1 MVRPAVLQPFAGLE
15 SYFAMFMSSAPPSL
29 KPKRVIAFIDG
40 YNLYHAIDD
49 AGRHDLKWLNLWE
62 LSEALIRND
71 RRAELVEVLYFSA
84 FATWKPEQYARHRH
98 YVAALKS
105 AGVKIILGNF
115 KRKPRKCNRCLN
127 EWTAHEEK
135 ESDVNI
141 AIHLL
146 DKAQRDEYDEA
157 LLLTADTDLTPAIR
171 LVRERYRS
179 KSIVS
184 VLPPGRQYVGSLIDA
199 SSSKIRL
206 SFELLERCQ
215 FVDQLVTPNGE
226 TINIPDKYRRKAG

>member
-1 MVRPAVLQPFAGLE
+1 MVRPAALQPFAGLE
-15 SYFAMFMSSAPPSL
+15 PYFPTFMPQTQPSP
-29 KPKRVIAFIDG
+29 KNKRVTAFIDG

-49 AGRHDLKWLNLWE
+49 ARRHDLKWLNLWE
-62 LSEALIRND
+62 LCEALIRND
-71 RRAELVEVLYFSA
+71 PRAELVEVFYFSA
-84 FATWKPEQYARHRH
+84 YATWKPEQYARHRH

-115 KRKPRKCNRCLN
+115 KKKPRKCNRCLN

-146 DKAQRDEYDEA
+146 DKAHRDEYDEA

-171 LVRERYRS
+171 MVRERYRH
-179 KSIVS
+179 KSIIA
-184 VLPPGRQYVGSLIDA
+184 VLPPGRQYVASLIDA
-199 SSSKIRL
+199 SNSKIRL
-206 SFELLERCQ
+206 SLELLERCQ
-215 FVDQLVTPNGE
+215 FVDQVVTPNGE
-226 TINIPDKYRRKAG
+226 TITIPDKYRK

>member
-1 MVRPAVLQPFAGLE
+1 MVRPAALQPFTGLE
-15 SYFAMFMSSAPPSL
+15 FYCPAFMSSPPPSAH
-29 KPKRVIAFIDG
+29 PKRVIAFIDG

-49 AGRHDLKWLNLWE
+49 AARHDLKWLNLWD
-62 LSEALIRND
+62 LCDALIRND
-71 RRAELVEVLYFSA
+71 RRAHLSEVFYFSA
-84 FATWKPEQYARHRH
+84 FATWKPEQYARHRQ

-115 KRKPRKCNRCLN
+115 KKKPRKCNRCLN

-146 DKAQRDEYDEA
+146 DKAHRDEYDEA
-157 LLLTADTDLTPAIR
+157 MLLTADTDLTPAIR
-171 LVRERYRS
+171 MVRERYRD
-179 KSIVS
+179 KSIIS
-184 VLPPGRQYVGSLIDA
+184 VLPPGRQYVASLIDA
-199 SSSKIRL
+199 STSKIRL

-215 FVDQLVTPNGE
+215 FVDHIVTPGGD
-226 TINIPDKYRRKAG
+226 TITIPDKYRRRDG